1 MRVDGSDGTPSHRTL
16 PWLSST
22 SVDGGKTWSKA
33 SPLPP
38 NMLAAHPH
46 ATVLGNGALLVT
58 GGRPGLDVWIST
70 DGFGESFIYSYPTN
84 KQIQCT
90 VPVGLTYTC
99 LLVDCTRTGH
109 SWEMYSL
116 PTYHNGLVTSEHKPK
131 HWGYWCA
138 SHPII
143 YITSKP
149 HSPQS
154 STFVHDTV
162 ILTRLLFV
170 KLMPPLQ

>member
-70 DGFGESFIYSYPTN
+70 DGFGESFIYSYPRN
-84 KQIQCT
+84 KHVQCT

-99 LLVDCTRTGH
+99 LWTVLAQGIVGRCTRCRRIITG
-109 SWEMYSL
+109 W
-116 PTYHNGLVTSEHKPK
+116 
-131 HWGYWCA
+131 
-138 SHPII
+138 
-143 YITSKP
+143 
-149 HSPQS
+149 
-154 STFVHDTV
+154 
-162 ILTRLLFV
+162 
-170 KLMPPLQ
+170 

>member
-33 SPLPP
+33 SPLPS
-38 NMLAAHPH
+38 NMLSAHPH
-46 ATVLGNGALLVT
+46 ATVLENGALLVT

-90 VPVGLTYTC
+90 VSVGLTDMY
-99 LLVDCTRTGH
+99 LLLNCTHR
-109 SWEMYSL
+109 
-116 PTYHNGLVTSEHKPK
+116 
-131 HWGYWCA
+131 A
-138 SHPII
+138 
-143 YITSKP
+143 
-149 HSPQS
+149 
-154 STFVHDTV
+154 
-162 ILTRLLFV
+162 
-170 KLMPPLQ
+170 